1 MSLRNAAIGQIIVVE
16 REALLGARSAV
27 TTAGFMNI
35 LETPRLILREFVAD
49 DRDALA
55 LVVSDPETMRF
66 YPAPL
71 DNAGVEEWIA
81 RNRRRY
87 SKDGHG
93 LWAMVLKPTGEM
105 IGDCGLTVQS
115 VDDVDEIEI
124 GYHIRRDHW
133 GQGLATEAARAC
145 REYGFAKLPV
155 ERLISLIRPENSPS
169 RRVAEKNGMT
179 VWKEVM
185 RKGLLHCVY
194 SMRRDEWKKG

>member
-1 MSLRNAAIGQIIVVE
+1 MK
-16 REALLGARSAV
+16 
-27 TTAGFMNI
+27 I
-35 LETPRLILREFVAD
+35 LETSRLILREFVAD
-49 DRDALA
+49 DRDALG
-55 LVVSDPETMRF
+55 LVLGDPETMHF
-66 YPAPL
+66 YPTPL
-71 DNAGVEEWIA
+71 NRAAVEEWIA

-93 LWAMVLKPTGEM
+93 LWAMVLKPTGEV
-105 IGDCGLTVQS
+105 IGDCGLTVQT

-124 GYHIRRDHW
+124 GYHVRRDCW
-133 GQGLATEAARAC
+133 GKGLATEAARAC

-155 ERLISLIRPENSPS
+155 ERLISLIRPENLSS

-194 SMRRDEWKKG
+194 SIRRNQWENAKS